1 MIGAESS
8 PPLIRMLA
16 AECEFVGCSFQ
27 SASDSPELSAA
38 IVWQHAPLQKPAAV
52 ALPSGRIRMKDCIF
66 RRVGVGIESREHG
79 AVVLEI
85 ANSLHLGPGPMIRL
99 THAPAADEPVSIHL
113 AQVTLREADALLD
126 CRSIDPHDTA
136 GEINIE
142 ACGCVLA
149 PRAQAALFVVTAD
162 AFPEPLLHEVKWTG
176 QGSVVAGQ
184 VVFGRW
190 YRRDPEFR
198 RPASGKRL
206 TMPRSRLPVWSGA
219 WSSLQEDSTETLP
232 TARSSTARRRCRTPN
247 PPGPPYEPC
256 RRRSSRR
263 VGQASVASAGPPT
276 T

>member
-1 MIGAESS
+1 M
-8 PPLIRMLA
+8 PPQPTNR
-16 AECEFVGCSFQ
+16 F
-27 SASDSPELSAA
+27 
-38 IVWQHAPLQKPAAV
+38 
-52 ALPSGRIRMKDCIF
+52 PSIS
-66 RRVGVGIESREHG
+66 RRSR
-79 AVVLEI
+79 
-85 ANSLHLGPGPMIRL
+85 S
-99 THAPAADEPVSIHL
+99 
-113 AQVTLREADALLD
+113 READALLD

-198 RPASGKRL
+198 APASGKRL

-263 VGQASVASAGPPT
+263 VGQASVAMPAHQPREMVGRARYAIWSHPTVFARSYWPTCSTSPAAGSRIPAAASSPGPVGRPVGWCRECARRDCDRSPR
-276 T
+276 